1 MSFQIDQQVQT
12 CDFVNLRSAPGHLG
26 NPPPAVLAVLPEGT
40 LCTVTGSVQLA
51 DGLAWWPVRVTLAN
65 GQLCSGWAAE
75 RVGKFQLLAS
85 RPAPVPPVQPPPVQP
100 PPLPPLPGAGHVAR
114 ANRLGF
120 YLHNTNNDAGLWD
133 AISQVQPP
141 TILIHHDAFNDML
154 LAEIRSRRSPDSFI
168 VGRWY
173 VENNQQTAML
183 EGGDPEGEG
192 RRLAER
198 ILTYDFEKFK
208 RRTQSGRLFIDAWM
222 SLNECLPG
230 PASGSFR
237 ENPARFRTLYAAY
250 DRFQVAF
257 RDRLVAEGIEAV
269 AFNFAAG
276 NFSEAAHY
284 LDYFP
289 RTLATYTYLGFHEYG
304 WPSLIPGSGTH
315 TGAGLYR
322 AVLRHARRSDG
333 HRHQILI
340 TEAGLTRAYGT
351 SFHDEGW
358 LNPAQPLDEN
368 TYWASLAWY
377 NTLLDQDDVL
387 GACLYQVGHRGDWAT
402 FRHLGVDNAGRPLHL
417 MGRIAD
423 LRSQSAARAAL
434 PAAVA
439 APAPLPP
446 SARLLQLAGQVTL
459 DGSAVAQVGVRLVGD
474 LATLGAV
481 RGAAIVAPGAVT
493 WSRQVTGFSGTVRT
507 AWDRFVAGHVAGL
520 TWDDFRRLAPIVNPS
535 LTAEKGRFAAEQ
547 LYLLPENAAA
557 APTFLWDRRVAGYR
571 GTLYQCWLDL
581 VQGKVLGF
589 GFLSFRR
596 QFLAYNPILART
608 AGRLTADQ
616 EYLLPRTVGIDLL
629 SLSTTTNAAGRFRFA
644 SLPVGSYRVEVT
656 DPQPFALPCTLVADT
671 TLDLALPAL

>member
-26 NPPPAVLAVLPEGT
+26 NSPPAVLAVLPEGT

-51 DGLAWWPVRVTLAN
+51 DGLAWWPLRVTLAD
-65 GQLCSGWAAE
+65 GQVCSGWAAE

-100 PPLPPLPGAGHVAR
+100 PPVQPPPVQPPPLPGAGHVAR

-120 YLHNTNNDAGLWD
+120 YLQNTNNEAGLWD

-173 VENNQQTAML
+173 LENNQQTAML
-183 EGGDPEGEG
+183 ENGDPEGEG

-222 SLNECLPG
+222 SLNESLPG

-237 ENPARFRTLYAAY
+237 ENPARFRALYAAY

-322 AVLRHARRSDG
+322 AVLHHARRSDG
-333 HRHQILI
+333 RRHQILI
-340 TEAGLTRAYGT
+340 TEAGVTRAYGT

-358 LNPAQPLDEN
+358 LNQAQPLDEN
-368 TYWASLAWY
+368 TYWESLAWY
-377 NTLLDQDDVL
+377 NTLLDQDEVL

-417 MGRIAD
+417 MERIAD
-423 LRSQSAARAAL
+423 LRTQSAARAVA

-439 APAPLPP
+439 APAALPHP
-446 SARLLQLAGQVTL
+446 ARLLQLAGQVTL
-459 DGSAVAQVGVRLVGD
+459 DGNAVAGVGVRLVGD

-481 RGAAIVAPGAVT
+481 RGAAIVAPDAVT

-507 AWDRFVAGHVAGL
+507 AWDRFVAGRVAGL
-520 TWDDFRRLAPIVNPS
+520 TWD
-535 LTAEKGRFAAEQ
+535 
-547 LYLLPENAAA
+547 
-557 APTFLWDRRVAGYR
+557 
-571 GTLYQCWLDL
+571 
-581 VQGKVLGF
+581 
-589 GFLSFRR
+589 
-596 QFLAYNPILART
+596 
-608 AGRLTADQ
+608 
-616 EYLLPRTVGIDLL
+616 
-629 SLSTTTNAAGRFRFA
+629 
-644 SLPVGSYRVEVT
+644 
-656 DPQPFALPCTLVADT
+656 
-671 TLDLALPAL
+671 